1 MLRWLKQNSFSPLSQ
16 FAVYDKLNAQASG
29 NNSGYMQV
37 SVENTGAYRK
47 YVYLPAVAE
56 AWENGVEHKDWNVE
70 SRSFFGARRYQFQ
83 VSEGEATA
91 DSMIPGNWLENPS
104 DSRQESYVKAENV
117 YHSFVLD
124 SYTDISDELKERIL
138 AEFCRGSGSG
148 RDGFRRTDNADPSGS
163 ENHIRYTDIPQD
175 MPENEDMVNWIL
187 DGQKEGKRRCLCY
200 GSSYGLQG
208 SRVSGQIHRGLSL
221 V

>member
-1 MLRWLKQNSFSPLSQ
+1 MNQPQELYLRGFVGGSYDGMQWNGIPYSSYEGEYEGMLRWLKQNSFSPLSQ

-91 DSMIPGNWLENPS
+91 DSMIPETG
-104 DSRQESYVKAENV
+104 
-117 YHSFVLD
+117 
-124 SYTDISDELKERIL
+124 LKIRL
-138 AEFCRGSGSG
+138 
-148 RDGFRRTDNADPSGS
+148 TAD
-163 ENHIRYTDIPQD
+163 RKVT
-175 MPENEDMVNWIL
+175 
-187 DGQKEGKRRCLCY
+187 
-200 GSSYGLQG
+200 
-208 SRVSGQIHRGLSL
+208 
-221 V
+221 